1 MASVISPPVSTSPPT
16 TISPSTMKSAQK
28 TIAPSTTMSPQKTLT
43 PSSEIVR
50 YGFTIKQ
57 YHDMI
62 DRGIFAEDEPI
73 ELIRGEIVRKMPIGN
88 PHAATVNILT
98 RLLSKR
104 IPDVAM
110 ISIQNPVLLSDSE
123 PEPDVAILNFHD
135 DLYAS
140 RRPGAQDVLLLI
152 EVADSSLAYDRDVKG
167 PIYAEAGIR
176 EYWIV
181 NLMNSTIE
189 VYRDPQP
196 EGRFATVTT
205 AVLGK
210 ILTPLL
216 LSGLS
221 VPVDEI
227 LGLTQ
232 TQHE

>member
-1 MASVISPPVSTSPPT
+1 MASVISPPDSTLLL
-16 TISPSTMKSAQK
+16 A
-28 TIAPSTTMSPQKTLT
+28 TIAPSTVKSPQKTIPLSTPLAPQKALT
-43 PSSEIVR
+43 PSSEILR
-50 YGFTIKQ
+50 YRFTIKQ
-57 YHDMI
+57 YHDII

-104 IPDVAM
+104 IPDSAM

-123 PEPDVAILNFHD
+123 PEPDVAILNFCD

-140 RRPGAQDVLLLI
+140 RRPNAQDVLLLI
-152 EVADSSLAYDRDVKG
+152 EVADSSLAYDREVKG
-167 PIYAEAGIR
+167 PIYAEAGVR

-181 NLMNSTIE
+181 NLMNSTVE
-189 VYRDPQP
+189 VYRDPQSD
-196 EGRFATVTT
+196 GRFATVTT
-205 AVLGK
+205 AASGE

-232 TQHE
+232 TAA

>member
-1 MASVISPPVSTSPPT
+1 MSQQ
-16 TISPSTMKSAQK
+16 KSELSQK
-28 TIAPSTTMSPQKTLT
+28 MIL
-43 PSSEIVR
+43 PSSPIVR
-50 YGFTIKQ
+50 HRFTIEQ
-57 YHDMI
+57 YHDII
-62 DRGIFAEDEPI
+62 DQGIFAEDEPI

-98 RLLSKR
+98 RLLPKL
-104 IPDVAM
+104 IPDIAM

-123 PEPDVAILNFHD
+123 PEPDVAILNFCD

-140 RRPGAQDVLLLI
+140 RRPVAQDVLLLI

-167 PIYAEAGIR
+167 PIYAEAGVR

-181 NLMNSTIE
+181 NLMNSTVE
-189 VYRDPQP
+189 VYRDPQSD
-196 EGRFATVTT
+196 GRFATVTT
-205 AVLGK
+205 AVSGE

-221 VPVDEI
+221 VSVDEI

-232 TQHE
+232 TQRV

>member
-1 MASVISPPVSTSPPT
+1 MASVISPPDSTSPPGTMSPST
-16 TISPSTMKSAQK
+16 TISHQKTELPQK
-28 TIAPSTTMSPQKTLT
+28 TIL
-43 PSSEIVR
+43 PSSPIVR
-50 YGFTIKQ
+50 HRFTMNQ

-104 IPDVAM
+104 IPDSAM

-123 PEPDVAILNFHD
+123 PEPDVAILNFCD

-152 EVADSSLAYDRDVKG
+152 EVADSSVAYDRDVKG
-167 PIYAEAGIR
+167 PIYAEAGVR

-181 NLMNSTIE
+181 NLMNSTVE
-189 VYRDPQP
+189 VYRDPQSD
-196 EGRFATVTT
+196 GRFATVTT
-205 AVLGK
+205 ALSGE

-232 TQHE
+232 TPA

>member
-1 MASVISPPVSTSPPT
+1 MASVISPPDSTS
-16 TISPSTMKSAQK
+16 SLA
-28 TIAPSTTMSPQKTLT
+28 TIAPSTVKSPQKTIPLSPQKTLT

-50 YGFTIKQ
+50 YRFTIKQ
-57 YHDMI
+57 YHDII

-104 IPDVAM
+104 IPDSAM

-123 PEPDVAILNFHD
+123 PEPDVAILNFCD

-140 RRPGAQDVLLLI
+140 RRPNAQDVLLLI
-152 EVADSSLAYDRDVKG
+152 EVADSSLAYDREVKG
-167 PIYAEAGIR
+167 PIYAEVGVR

-181 NLMNSTIE
+181 NLMNSTVE
-189 VYRDPQP
+189 VYRDPQSD
-196 EGRFATVTT
+196 GRFATVTT
-205 AVLGK
+205 AVSGE

-232 TQHE
+232 TTA

>member
-1 MASVISPPVSTSPPT
+1 MASVISPPDSTSPPA
-16 TISPSTMKSAQK
+16 TISPSTTISHQKTDLPQK
-28 TIAPSTTMSPQKTLT
+28 TIL
-43 PSSEIVR
+43 PSSPIVR
-50 YGFTIKQ
+50 HRFTMNQ

-104 IPDVAM
+104 IPDSAM

-123 PEPDVAILNFHD
+123 PEPDVAILNFCD

-140 RRPGAQDVLLLI
+140 RRPNAQDVLLLI
-152 EVADSSLAYDRDVKG
+152 EVADTSLAYDRDVKG

-181 NLMNSTIE
+181 NLMNLTIE
-189 VYRDPQP
+189 IYRDPQSD
-196 EGRFATVTT
+196 GRFATVTT
-205 AVLGK
+205 TLSGE

-232 TQHE
+232 TPA